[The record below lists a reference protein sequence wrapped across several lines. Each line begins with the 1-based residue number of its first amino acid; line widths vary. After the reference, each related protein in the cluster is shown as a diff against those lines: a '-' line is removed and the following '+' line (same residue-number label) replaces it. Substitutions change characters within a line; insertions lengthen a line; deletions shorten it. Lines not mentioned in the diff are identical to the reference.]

1 MRMEFPFFQTAYTCV
16 PRVNGLSK
24 KMSESDL
31 IVKNEKM
38 LKTEKL
44 PKVSIFKCK
53 KKKKKNAEYTHMS
66 VLSLFYKV
74 FDCSLLLVLLFFS
87 TNIGRIEKK
96 RGRSF
101 STQEFYLLVIVSTD
115 SIRHS

>member
-1 MRMEFPFFQTAYTCV
+1 
-16 PRVNGLSK
+16 
-24 KMSESDL
+24 
-31 IVKNEKM
+31 
-38 LKTEKL
+38 
-44 PKVSIFKCK
+44 
-53 KKKKKNAEYTHMS
+53 MS